1 MLEKLVYISFI
12 LELMSDLFEVCD
24 PQDDGM
30 ELYEMLY
37 PSASCEKF
45 VRESG
50 LDEDDSETEDNFLD
64 TDLDGNGRITHREMM
79 KATMEPYGLH
89 NINCGQ

>member
-1 MLEKLVYISFI
+1 M
-12 LELMSDLFEVCD
+12 FEACD

-30 ELYEMLY
+30 ELYEVLY

-50 LDEDDSETEDNFLD
+50 LDEDNTGVEDTFID
-64 TDLDGNGRITHREMM
+64 YDFDGNGKITHREML
-79 KATMEPYGLH
+79 KAIMEPHGLH
-89 NINCGQ
+89 NINC

>member
-1 MLEKLVYISFI
+1 MLEKLYISFI
-12 LELMSDLFEVCD
+12 LELMSDLFEACD

-64 TDLDGNGRITHREMM
+64 TDLDGPITIPDEFLYLKILIVIFTHSWRGW
-79 KATMEPYGLH
+79 K
-89 NINCGQ
+89 